1 LGYSETLTQKA
12 LLKVGLAAA
21 QNELLDE
28 LIRLQHIRA
37 VDPKVPIVNFFF
49 NFWLG
54 ESVMAI
60 ILAKSKKYAISRVLP
75 LLLYNF
81 PLMKI

>member
-37 VDPKVPIVNFFF
+37 VDPKVFKKKKILVGRNSLFFDGF
-49 NFWLG
+49 DF
-54 ESVMAI
+54 
-60 ILAKSKKYAISRVLP
+60 
-75 LLLYNF
+75 
-81 PLMKI
+81 

>member
-1 LGYSETLTQKA
+1 
-12 LLKVGLAAA
+12 VGLAAA

-37 VDPKVPIVNFFF
+37 VDPKVPYFFSF
-49 NFWLG
+49 FISWLE

-60 ILAKSKKYAISRVLP
+60 LLAL
-75 LLLYNF
+75 
-81 PLMKI
+81 